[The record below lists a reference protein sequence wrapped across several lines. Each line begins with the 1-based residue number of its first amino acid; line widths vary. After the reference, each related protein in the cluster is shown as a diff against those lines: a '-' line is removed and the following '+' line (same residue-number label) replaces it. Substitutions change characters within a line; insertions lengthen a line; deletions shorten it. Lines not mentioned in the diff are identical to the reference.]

1 MSTYKCVAS
10 IAGLTGEATVDIGSE
25 AVSVAGMGEKAIV
38 LSFADIADMRL
49 LNYRVHVRLTKG
61 EAVFSKLGYQTENFF
76 EKLWLAF
83 AGMSERSLFIE
94 GARIMSCEGDYAYEE
109 TVARASSIAK
119 LTLYSDCLSIVP
131 HDAGARRVPLCFVDS
146 LERNG
151 FAMNMRLDTGERY
164 RVARLGRETD
174 PFFKR
179 LSELRERAGAEWRK
193 AHGMLER
200 DLRSRLG
207 DATEAYQVFCA
218 LPATVV
224 QGLFSAHDEAFWFA
238 AVSGDRAAVELVT
251 DEQSATYLY
260 SFDTEPAAFVA
271 ALRHAME
278 AVKTNRRLI
287 FMPQDDLE
295 AVPLYRMALERSAH
309 TRFLRACSAGRIVHA
324 ASWKKRLEE
333 FFA

>member
-10 IAGLTGEATVDIGSE
+10 IAGHTGEATVGIGSE
-25 AVSVAGMGEKAIV
+25 AVTIAGMGDGRMV
-38 LSFADIADMRL
+38 LSFADIVDMRL
-49 LNYRVHVRLTKG
+49 LNYRVHVRLAKG
-61 EAVFSKLGYQTENFF
+61 EAVFSKLGYQTESFF

-94 GARIMSCEGDYAYEE
+94 GTRIMSCEGDYAYEE
-109 TVARASSIAK
+109 LVAQASSIAK

-131 HDAGARRVPLCFVDS
+131 HDAGARRVPLCFVES
-146 LERNG
+146 LERDG

-164 RVARLGRETD
+164 RIARLGRDTD

-179 LSELRERAGAEWRK
+179 LAELREQVGANWRK
-193 AHGMLER
+193 AHRELER
-200 DLRSRLG
+200 DLQSRLG
-207 DATEAYQVFCA
+207 DAAEAHQAFCA

-224 QGLFSAHDEAFWFA
+224 RGLFSAHDEAFWFA
-238 AVSGDRAAVELVT
+238 AVSDGRAAVELVT

-260 SFDTEPAAFVA
+260 GFDTEPAAFVA

-295 AVPLYRMALERSAH
+295 TVPLYRMALERSAH
-309 TRFLRACSAGRIVHA
+309 TRFLRACSSGRVVHT
-324 ASWKKRLEE
+324 ASWRKRLEE